1 MSDASGRSIRAAIFA
16 VAILIVASCAARGLL
31 PTSISEKTAAAT
43 AIANVASTI
52 PATVIS
58 ARLSTYGAVADGGH
72 VVERDT
78 LVWAVRLS
86 GSFEPP
92 SCGPVTA
99 VPHPCPPPATSAL
112 VLIDASTGAY
122 VQGTM
127 PAPD

>member
-1 MSDASGRSIRAAIFA
+1 LSGAWGRPLRAAIFA
-16 VAILIVASCAARGLL
+16 VAILIVASCAGRGLS
-31 PTSISEKTAAAT
+31 PTPISAETASAT

-52 PATVIS
+52 PAKVIS
-58 ARLSTYGAVADGGH
+58 TRLSTYGAVADGGH
-72 VVERDT
+72 VVDSNT
-78 LVWAVRLS
+78 PVWAVRLS

-92 SCGPVTA
+92 SCGPITA

-112 VLIDASTGAY
+112 ILIDASTGAY